1 MAKTLRQ
8 LRNYLYFNY
17 YSILNQATHSAIT
30 LRAEKMITLLRDER
44 IGCYFIVRIRRLTD
58 LKIIFTI
65 FYALFT
71 TFPQTTSK
79 SVSLI

>member
-1 MAKTLRQ
+1 MSKQ

-17 YSILNQATHSAIT
+17 CSILNQATRSTIT
-30 LRAEKMITLLRDER
+30 LRVEMMITLLRDER
-44 IGCYFIVRIRRLTD
+44 ISCYFIASIRRLTD

-65 FYALFT
+65 FYVFLT